1 MYVNT
6 STQVSRDDKERGILD
21 ITAAAAA
28 AAATSPTTD
37 NAVSVIP
44 HH

>member
-28 AAATSPTTD
+28 AATSPTTD